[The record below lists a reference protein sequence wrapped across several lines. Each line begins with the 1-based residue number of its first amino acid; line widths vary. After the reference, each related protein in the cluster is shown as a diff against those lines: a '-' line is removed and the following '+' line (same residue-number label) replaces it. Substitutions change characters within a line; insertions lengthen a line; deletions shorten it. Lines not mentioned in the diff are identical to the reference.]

1 MMRLD
6 VLQEVR
12 RMRFEEIYGQY
23 RSGPLSC
30 EEAAEVL
37 GMSVS
42 TFYRY
47 RRRYKEEG
55 EEGLADRRLG
65 KMSARRA
72 GVDEVTRVLSL
83 FQTLYYDFTVK
94 HFHEKLEEHGVHRS
108 YTWTKTV
115 LQKAG
120 LVKKAARR
128 GAHRRKRVRR
138 PLRGMLLHQDGSRH
152 EWVQGR
158 YWDLIVTLDDAT
170 GEIYSAFFV
179 NEEGT
184 MSTFQALVE
193 VISHHGLFCSLY
205 TDRGSH
211 YWNTPKAGG
220 KVDKTNPTQVGR
232 ALSQLGI
239 EMIPAYSP
247 EARGRSERVFGTL
260 QGRLPQELRLRDIE
274 EMEQANRFLRE
285 HFLPDYNRRFGVP
298 SQEEGS
304 AFVPFVGDSLK
315 EVLCVQEERTVGN
328 DNTVSYKKLTL
339 QIPPDRHRFH
349 YVRAKVRIHE
359 YPEGGLAIFHGP
371 RRLAEYTSMGE
382 LLTDKVREQAA

>member
-1 MMRLD
+1 MRRSE
-6 VLQEVR
+6 VLEEVR
-12 RMRFEEIYGQY
+12 RMRFEEVYSQY
-23 RSGPLSC
+23 RLRNLSC
-30 EEAAEVL
+30 EEAAELL
-37 GMSVS
+37 GTSLS
-42 TFYRY
+42 SFYRY
-47 RRRYKEEG
+47 RRRYEEKG
-55 EEGLADRRLG
+55 AEGLADRRLG
-65 KMSARRA
+65 RMSSRRV
-72 GVDEVTRVLSL
+72 GVDEVTRVLGL
-83 FQTLYYDFTVK
+83 FETLYYDFTVR
-94 HFHEKLEEHGVHRS
+94 HFHEKLVDHGVHRS

-120 LVKKAARR
+120 LVKKASRR

-138 PLRGMLLHQDGSRH
+138 PLPGMLLHQDGSRH

-170 GEIYSAFFV
+170 GEIYSAFFIH
-179 NEEGT
+179 EEGT
-184 MSTFQALVE
+184 MSTFRGLGE
-193 VISHHGLFCSLY
+193 VIAHHGLFCSLY

-239 EMIPAYSP
+239 EIIPAYSP

-260 QGRLPQELRLRDIE
+260 QKRMPQELRLRGIG
-274 EMEQANRFLRE
+274 EMEKANRFLRE
-285 HFLPDYNRRFGVP
+285 QFVPDYNRRFAVP
-298 SQEEGS
+298 AQEEGS
-304 AFVPFVGDSLK
+304 AFVPFVGDGLK
-315 EVLCVQEERTVGN
+315 DILCVQEERTVSN
-328 DNTVSYKKLTL
+328 DNTVRYKKLTL

-371 RRLAEYTSMGE
+371 RRLAEYTAKGE
-382 LLTDKVREQAA
+382 LLTEKIREQAA